1 MAKKKED
8 VAAAKAEEKAKK
20 AAAKKAAAKEAAA
33 SADPNKKKK
42 KKTYTIDEIL
52 AAGDAEMEGK
62 NGDRKKVHVKTH
74 SKLKARE
81 ARMGYLFA
89 LPYIIGIVWLSIYP
103 IFSAFKQAFTRTTD
117 FRPLGLDKVQ
127 VDFIGWEAFQ
137 TVFQYEVNLI
147 SDFLLFV
154 FKMILATPLIVVFAL
169 LMAMLLNT
177 KIKGTGIFRT
187 IFFLPVIVVSG
198 PVMTMLLGSSVV
210 NVVDTSTVVNL
221 VTGSMPSFLADAI
234 TYVFENIVMF
244 LWYSGVQIL
253 IFLSALQKIDTAMYE
268 AAKIDGA
275 SGWECFWKITLPTI
289 RPFIVLNGV
298 YTLIALSQDSN
309 INAVV
314 TKIETLFY
322 NAATGRDYFAAYTIM
337 YTLVVLVLTILVAVI
352 LMPKRDI
359 YAKQIAKNKR
369 MEKKTKRNIKKTERR
384 MLRNAKK
391 YDKHLAKQAE
401 LKAKGKLKEREEG
414 GRLDG

>member
-1 MAKKKED
+1 MAKNKEEI
-8 VAAAKAEEKAKK
+8 AAKKAEEKATK
-20 AAAKKAAAKEAAA
+20 AAAKKAAAKETAA

-42 KKTYTIDEIL
+42 KKSYTVEEIL
-52 AAGDAEMEGK
+52 AAGEAEMEGK
-62 NGDRKKVHVKTH
+62 NGAKKKVRVKTH

-89 LPYIIGIVWLSIYP
+89 LPYIIGVIWLSIYP
-103 IFSAFKQAFTRTTD
+103 IYSAIRNSFYDSMTVGEKVMEW
-117 FRPLGLDKVQ
+117 PVGLEQYQNVL
-127 VDFIGWEAFQ
+127 
-137 TVFQYEVNLI
+137 TYEVNFS
-147 SDFLLFV
+147 SDLLLFV

-198 PVMTMLLGSSVV
+198 PVMGMLQGSNVID
-210 NVVDTSTVVNL
+210 VVDTTMVVNL
-221 VTGSMPSFLADAI
+221 VTGSMPKFLADAI
-234 TYVFENIVMF
+234 AYVFENIVMF

-289 RPFIVLNGV
+289 RPFILLNGI

-309 INAVV
+309 VNSIITTINN
-314 TKIETLFY
+314 LFY
-322 NAATGRDYFAAYTIM
+322 DASRGRGYFAAYTLM
-337 YTLVVLVLTILVAVI
+337 YTVVVLVLIIVVALI

-369 MEKKTKRNIKKTERR
+369 MEKKTKRNIRKTERR
-384 MLRNAKK
+384 MMRNARK
-391 YDKHLAKQAE
+391 YDKHVEKQTE

>member
-1 MAKKKED
+1 MAKNKEEI
-8 VAAAKAEEKAKK
+8 AAKKAEEKAKK
-20 AAAKKAAAKEAAA
+20 AAAKKAAAKDTAA

-42 KKTYTIDEIL
+42 KKTYTVEEIL

-62 NGDRKKVHVKTH
+62 NGARRKVHVKTH

-89 LPYIIGIVWLSIYP
+89 LPYIIGVIWLSIYP
-103 IFSAFKQAFTRTTD
+103 IYNAISMSFFDVMT
-117 FRPLGLDKVQ
+117 
-127 VDFIGWEAFQ
+127 IGEITIKNPVGFGNYSDVL
-137 TVFQYEVNLI
+137 TYEVNFS
-147 SDFLLFV
+147 SDLLLFV
-154 FKMILATPLIVVFAL
+154 FKMVLATPLIVVFAL

-198 PVMTMLLGSSVV
+198 PVMSMLQSSNVID
-210 NVVDTSTVVNL
+210 VVDTTMVVNL
-221 VTGSMPSFLADAI
+221 VTGSMPGFLADAI
-234 TYVFENIVMF
+234 AYVFENIVMF

-289 RPFIVLNGV
+289 RPFILLNGI
-298 YTLIALSQDSN
+298 YTLIALSQDTN
-309 INAVV
+309 INSIV
-314 TKIETLFY
+314 TTINNLFY
-322 NAATGRDYFAAYTIM
+322 DASKGRGYFSAYTLM
-337 YTLVVLVLTILVAVI
+337 YTLVVLLLTVIVAVI

-369 MEKKTKRNIKKTERR
+369 MEKRTKRNIRKTERR
-384 MLRNAKK
+384 MIRNAKK
-391 YDKHLAKQAE
+391 YDKHLAKQAD

>member
-20 AAAKKAAAKEAAA
+20 TAAKKAAAKDTAA
-33 SADPNKKKK
+33 SADPKKKKK

-62 NGDRKKVHVKTH
+62 DGARKKVRVKTH

-103 IFSAFKQAFTRTTD
+103 IFSAIQQSFYEITD
-117 FRPLGLDKVQ
+117 LSGIGGTVIY
-127 VDFIGWEAFQ
+127 DFIGLESYQ
-137 TVFQYEVNLI
+137 TVLQYEVNLV

-154 FKMILATPLIVVFAL
+154 FKMVLATPLIVVFAL

-198 PVMTMLLGSSVV
+198 PVMGMLQGSNVID
-210 NVVDTSTVVNL
+210 VVDTTTVVNL
-221 VTGSMPSFLADAI
+221 VTGSMPPFLADAI
-234 TYVFENIVMF
+234 AYVFENIVMF

-309 INAVV
+309 INAIV
-314 TKIETLFY
+314 TKIEGLFY
-322 NAATGRDYFAAYTIM
+322 NASTGRSYFAAYTLM
-337 YTLVVLVLTILVAVI
+337 YTLVVLILTVLVAVI

-369 MEKKTKRNIKKTERR
+369 MEKRTKRNIKKTERR
-384 MLRNAKK
+384 MMRNAKK
-391 YDKHLAKQAE
+391 YDRHLDKQAA